1 MHIIMNNS
9 VKILGPLAAV
19 MILVLLPLLT
29 LTGPNAE
36 FAFAVILPCL
46 ALAAFFAGFIY
57 RIVRWAQSPVPFSI
71 PMVAGQ
77 EKSLPWIKDDKIESP
92 GNNWA
97 VTWRMFLEIFFFRSL
112 FRNSRAEL
120 VAGQRLVYGGSR
132 WLWLGGLAFH
142 WSLLIIIFRHL
153 RFFTE
158 PVFLPVT
165 WLTNLDSIFQFSLTT
180 LFLSDFVILIAL
192 TYLFLRRLVSPQ
204 IKYIS
209 QASDYLALLLILG
222 VVISGVLMRWAF
234 KVDVDAVKRLAISMI
249 TFRPA
254 VIPNIGLA
262 FYIHLML
269 VCTLIAYFPFS
280 KMMHAPGILF
290 SPTRNMKND
299 SRSVR
304 HVNPWNLPVRV
315 HTYEEYEDEFR
326 KPMMAAGLPVEK
338 KE

>member
-1 MHIIMNNS
+1 MNS
-9 VKILGPLAAV
+9 AAKIGYPLFAV
-19 MILVLLPLLT
+19 TILVLLPFLT
-29 LTGPNAE
+29 LLGPGAE
-36 FAFAVILPCL
+36 FAFAVIIPCL
-46 ALAAFFAGFIY
+46 ALAAFFSGFIY
-57 RIVRWAQSPVPFSI
+57 RIIRWAQSPVPFSI
-71 PMVAGQ
+71 PTVTGQ

-112 FRNSRAEL
+112 LRNNRADM
-120 VAGQRLVYGGSR
+120 VAGHRLVYGGSR
-132 WLWLGGLAFH
+132 WLWIGGLAFH

-158 PVFLPVT
+158 PVFMPVT
-165 WLTNLDSIFQFSLTT
+165 WLTNLDSLFRFSLST
-180 LFLSDFVILIAL
+180 LFLSDFIILTAL
-192 TYLFLRRLVSPQ
+192 TYLFLRRVVSPQ

-209 QASDYLALLLILG
+209 LASDYLALLLILG
-222 VVISGVLMRWAF
+222 VVISGILMRWVF
-234 KVDVDAVKRLAISMI
+234 KADVDAVKRLAISMI

-254 VIPNIGLA
+254 VSPDIGLA

-269 VCTLIAYFPFS
+269 VCTLVAYFPFS

-304 HVNPWNLPVRV
+304 HINPWNRPVRV
-315 HTYEEYEDEFR
+315 HTYQEYEDEFR
-326 KPMMAAGLPVEK
+326 KPMIAAGLPVEK

>member
-1 MHIIMNNS
+1 
-9 VKILGPLAAV
+9 V
-19 MILVLLPLLT
+19 
-29 LTGPNAE
+29 
-36 FAFAVILPCL
+36 VIPYC

-57 RIVRWAQSPVPFSI
+57 RIIRWAQSPVPFNI
-71 PMVAGQ
+71 TTVAGQ
-77 EKSLPWIKDDKIESP
+77 EKSLPWIKDAKIESP
-92 GNNWA
+92 GNNRA
-97 VTWRMFLEIFFFRSL
+97 VAWRMFLEIFFFRSL
-112 FRNSRAEL
+112 FRNSRADM

-165 WLTNLDSIFQFSLTT
+165 WLTSLDSLFQFSLST
-180 LFLSDFVILIAL
+180 LFLTDFIVLAAL
-192 TYLFLRRLVSPQ
+192 TYLFLRRVVSPQ

-209 QASDYLALLLILG
+209 LASDYLALLLIMG
-222 VVISGVLMRWAF
+222 VAISGILMRWIF
-234 KVDVDAVKRLAISMI
+234 KVDVDAVKRLAISMV

-254 VIPNIGLA
+254 VGTDIGLA

-269 VCTLIAYFPFS
+269 VCTLLAYFPFS

-299 SRSVR
+299 SRAIR
-304 HVNPWNLPVRV
+304 HINPWDRPVRV
-315 HTYEEYEDEFR
+315 HTYQEYEDEFR
-326 KPMMAAGLPVEK
+326 KPMIAAGLPVEK

>member
-1 MHIIMNNS
+1 MNS
-9 VKILGPLAAV
+9 AAKILCPLTAV
-19 MILVLLPLLT
+19 VILVLLPLLT
-29 LTGPNAE
+29 LIGPGAE
-36 FAFAVILPCL
+36 FVFAVIMPYL
-46 ALAAFFAGFIY
+46 ALAAFLSGFLY
-57 RIVRWAQSPVPFSI
+57 RVVRWAQSPVPFSI
-71 PMVAGQ
+71 PTVGGQ
-77 EKSLPWIKDDKIESP
+77 GKSLPWIKDDKIESP

-112 FRNSRAEL
+112 FRNSRADL

-142 WSLLIIIFRHL
+142 WSLLVIIFRHL

-158 PVFLPVT
+158 PVFAPVT
-165 WLTNLDSIFQFSLTT
+165 WLTNLDSIFQFSLST
-180 LFLSDFVILIAL
+180 LFLTDFIILTTL
-192 TYLFLRRLVSPQ
+192 TYLFFRRVVSPQ

-209 QASDYLALLLILG
+209 LASDYLSLLLILG
-222 VVISGVLMRWAF
+222 VAISGILMRWIF

-254 VIPNIGLA
+254 VSPDIGLA

-304 HVNPWNLPVRV
+304 HVNPWNRPVRV

-326 KPMMAAGLPVEK
+326 KPMIAAGLPVEK

>member
-1 MHIIMNNS
+1 MNNT
-9 VKILGPLAAV
+9 VKILCPLAAV
-19 MILVLLPLLT
+19 TILVLLPLLT
-29 LTGPNAE
+29 LPGAGAE
-36 FAFAVILPCL
+36 FVFAVAVPYL
-46 ALAAFFAGFIY
+46 ALAAFFSGFIY
-57 RIVRWAQSPVPFSI
+57 RIVRWAQSPVPFNI
-71 PMVAGQ
+71 TTVAGQ

-92 GNNWA
+92 ANNWA
-97 VTWRMFLEIFFFRSL
+97 VAWRMFLEIFFFRSL
-112 FRNSRAEL
+112 FRNSRADL

-142 WSLLIIIFRHL
+142 WSLLVIIFRHL

-165 WLTNLDSIFQFSLTT
+165 WLTNLDSLFQFSLST
-180 LFLSDFVILIAL
+180 LFLTDFIILTSL
-192 TYLFLRRLVSPQ
+192 TYLFFRRVVSPQ

-209 QASDYLALLLILG
+209 LASDYLALLLILG
-222 VVISGVLMRWAF
+222 VAISGVLMRWVF

-249 TFRPA
+249 IFRPA
-254 VIPNIGLA
+254 VSPNIGLA

-269 VCTLIAYFPFS
+269 VCTLVAYFPFS

-299 SRSVR
+299 SRAVR
-304 HVNPWNLPVRV
+304 HINPWNRAVRI
-315 HTYEEYEDEFR
+315 HTYEEYEDEYR
-326 KPMMAAGLPVEK
+326 KPMIAAGLPVEK

>member
-1 MHIIMNNS
+1 MNNS